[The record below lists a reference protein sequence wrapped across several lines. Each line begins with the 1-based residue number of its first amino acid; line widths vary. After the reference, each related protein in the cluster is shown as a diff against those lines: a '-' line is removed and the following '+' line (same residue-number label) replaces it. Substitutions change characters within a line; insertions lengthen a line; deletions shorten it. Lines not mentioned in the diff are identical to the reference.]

1 MRALT
6 SWDSRPPVSRQAAD
20 PAEQRGPETDPGT
33 APHRDAVPSGANAR
47 AVIRRLNPIIRGWA
61 AYYRTVV
68 SSEVY
73 TTLDSYM
80 WKLTQKWAVFSHS
93 NKSKHWVIARYFGQF
108 NKSRHDRWVFGDR
121 DSGAYLRKFAW
132 TRIVRHQVVKGT
144 ASPDDPALADYWA
157 KRRHKAPPPPIGAT
171 NLRLLEA
178 QTGRCPLCGSTLLDV
193 DDLPQSPRE
202 WEQWLAAT
210 HKAILRV
217 AIAGHGTADAAE
229 PRLIHAHCRHRSKDG
244 SGPALLPA
252 HEP

>member
-1 MRALT
+1 
-6 SWDSRPPVSRQAAD
+6 
-20 PAEQRGPETDPGT
+20 
-33 APHRDAVPSGANAR
+33 
-47 AVIRRLNPIIRGWA
+47 
-61 AYYRTVV
+61 
-68 SSEVY
+68 
-73 TTLDSYM
+73 M

-108 NKSRHDRWVFGDR
+108 NKFRHDRWVFGDR

-157 KRRHKAPPPPIGAT
+157 KRRHKAAPPPIGAT

-217 AIAGHGTADAAE
+217 AIAGHGTAGAAE